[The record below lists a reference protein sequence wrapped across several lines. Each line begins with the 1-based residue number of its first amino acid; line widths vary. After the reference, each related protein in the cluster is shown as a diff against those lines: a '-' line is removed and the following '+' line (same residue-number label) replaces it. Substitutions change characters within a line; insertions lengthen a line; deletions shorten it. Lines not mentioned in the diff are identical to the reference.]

1 MTLDQLPVVLPAI
14 GAIALLF
21 TWWKTQSI
29 NAISE
34 GSERM
39 SKIAKSIQDGAMAF
53 LRAEYKVLFFF
64 VVAVAALLYWSGNNN
79 PNSHGLVAVS
89 FVVGAFCSGLAGY
102 LGMKVATKANVRTAN
117 AAKDSLGKALKVAFS
132 GGAVMGLA

>member
-1 MTLDQLPVVLPAI
+1 
-14 GAIALLF
+14 
-21 TWWKTQSI
+21 
-29 NAISE
+29 
-34 GSERM
+34 
-39 SKIAKSIQDGAMAF
+39 MAF

-102 LGMKVATKANVRTAN
+102 LGMKVANKSHTEKNDEA
-117 AAKDSLGKALKVAFS
+117 
-132 GGAVMGLA
+132 